1 MKRLFFAALFAV
13 ALLCACGDAGRGVAT
28 HISGRFVGSNVD
40 TVYLERVSDT
50 FAAPERIGAQPLADN
65 GAFSFEFDVEKS
77 LSPRFYKLTFSGNT
91 RPVTLVVKAGDKI
104 ELESAG
110 DIFINYRVS
119 GSEESALIC
128 EFNHAYFGACDRLA
142 RIAENLSTG
151 SRTMSEMELQAY
163 RTAQEAI
170 QTQLR
175 FVGSNQGRLA
185 AFYAVRHNVAEQY
198 IPQLS
203 GYGVNVVHYRTVLEG
218 LVSNYPDSPYIAVA
232 EREIADMEALV
243 ELGENVET
251 ISYPDLELEDIYK
264 TKHRLSSLDGKV
276 ILLYFWSAS
285 NALCNNLNAD
295 LKPLYEHY
303 SKRGFEVYHVSA
315 DADKA
320 QWIEAVRQQGHPWIS
335 VYGGNNPEV
344 FGLYNVTQLPASYLI
359 DRRGNI
365 EPCNYDIDGLEA
377 RLKRML

>member
-1 MKRLFFAALFAV
+1 M
-13 ALLCACGDAGRGVAT
+13 
-28 HISGRFVGSNVD
+28 
-40 TVYLERVSDT
+40 
-50 FAAPERIGAQPLADN
+50 ADN

-203 GYGVNVVHYRTVLEG
+203 GYGVNVVHYRTVLDG
-218 LVSNYPDSPYIAVA
+218 LLSNYPDSPYIAVA

>member
-1 MKRLFFAALFAV
+1 MVQAACFW
-13 ALLCACGDAGRGVAT
+13 
-28 HISGRFVGSNVD
+28 H
-40 TVYLERVSDT
+40 
-50 FAAPERIGAQPLADN
+50 
-65 GAFSFEFDVEKS
+65 
-77 LSPRFYKLTFSGNT
+77 
-91 RPVTLVVKAGDKI
+91 
-104 ELESAG
+104 
-110 DIFINYRVS
+110 
-119 GSEESALIC
+119 
-128 EFNHAYFGACDRLA
+128 
-142 RIAENLSTG
+142 
-151 SRTMSEMELQAY
+151 
-163 RTAQEAI
+163 
-170 QTQLR
+170 
-175 FVGSNQGRLA
+175 
-185 AFYAVRHNVAEQY
+185 
-198 IPQLS
+198 
-203 GYGVNVVHYRTVLEG
+203 
-218 LVSNYPDSPYIAVA
+218 
-232 EREIADMEALV
+232 
-243 ELGENVET
+243 
-251 ISYPDLELEDIYK
+251 PDLELEDIYK